1 MDVVIDTSAL
11 IAVIAGEPEKE
22 RLIQL
27 TSGAELIAPQS
38 VHWEIG
44 NALSAMMKSQRIVL
58 SQAARAIEIYQKIPI
73 RFVEV
78 ELEASLEIVDELG
91 IYAYDAYLIRC
102 ALQYKSPLLTL
113 DQGLA
118 EAAKEMKVKLQE
130 VEQ

>member
-1 MDVVIDTSAL
+1 MDIVIDTSAL
-11 IAVIAGEPEKE
+11 IAVVADEPEKE

-44 NALSAMMKSQRIVL
+44 NALSAMLRRQRIVL
-58 SQAARAIEIYQKIPI
+58 SQATQAIGIYRKISI

-78 ELEASLEIVDELG
+78 ELEDTLEIAGELG
-91 IYAYDAYLIRC
+91 IYAHDAYLIRC
-102 ALQYKSPLLTL
+102 AAKYNSPLLTL
-113 DQGLA
+113 DQSLVK
-118 EAAKEMKVKLQE
+118 AAKEMNVKVKE

>member
-11 IAVIAGEPEKE
+11 IAVIADEPEKGK
-22 RLIQL
+22 LIQM

-44 NALSAMMKSQRIVL
+44 NALSAIMKRQRIVL
-58 SQAARAIEIYQKIPI
+58 SQATRAIGIYQKISI

-78 ELEASLEIVDELG
+78 KLEDTLEIVDKLG
-91 IYAYDAYLIRC
+91 IYAYEAYLIRC
-102 ALQYKSPLLTL
+102 AIKYKSPLLTL

-118 EAAKEMKVKLQE
+118 EAAKEMNVKLQE
-130 VEQ
+130 VGQ

>member
-22 RLIQL
+22 KLIQM

-44 NALSAMMKSQRIVL
+44 NALSAMMKRQIIVL
-58 SQAARAIEIYQKIPI
+58 SQAARAIEIYQRIPI

-78 ELEASLEIVDELG
+78 ELEDTLEIVDKLN

-102 ALQYKSPLLTL
+102 AIKYKSPLLTL

-118 EAAKEMKVKLQE
+118 EAAKELNVKLQE

>member
-22 RLIQL
+22 KLIRM

-44 NALSAMMKSQRIVL
+44 NALSAMMKRQIIVL
-58 SQAARAIEIYQKIPI
+58 SQAARAIEIYHRIPI

-78 ELEASLEIVDELG
+78 ELEDTLEIVDKLN

-102 ALQYKSPLLTL
+102 AIKYKSPLLTL

-118 EAAKEMKVKLQE
+118 EAAKEVNVKLQE

>member
-1 MDVVIDTSAL
+1 MDVVIDTSTL
-11 IAVIAGEPEKE
+11 IAVIADEPEKE
-22 RLIQL
+22 KLIQM

-44 NALSAMMKSQRIVL
+44 NALSAMMKRQRIVL
-58 SQAARAIEIYQKIPI
+58 SQAIRAIGIYQKIPI

-78 ELEASLEIVDELG
+78 ELEDTLEIVDKLG

-102 ALQYKSPLLTL
+102 AIKYKSPLLTL

-118 EAAKEMKVKLQE
+118 EAAKEMNVKLQE

>member
-22 RLIQL
+22 KLIQM

-44 NALSAMMKSQRIVL
+44 NALSAMMKRQRIVL
-58 SQAARAIEIYQKIPI
+58 SQATRAIEIYQKIPI

-78 ELEASLEIVDELG
+78 ELEDTLEIVDKLS

-102 ALQYKSPLLTL
+102 AIKYKSPLLTL

-118 EAAKEMKVKLQE
+118 EAAKEMNVKLQE

>member
-22 RLIQL
+22 KLIRM

-44 NALSAMMKSQRIVL
+44 NALSAMMKRQRIVL
-58 SQAARAIEIYQKIPI
+58 SQATRAIEIYKKIPI

-78 ELEASLEIVDELG
+78 ELEDTLEIVDKLS

-102 ALQYKSPLLTL
+102 AIKYKSPLLTL

-118 EAAKEMKVKLQE
+118 EAAKEMNVKLQE